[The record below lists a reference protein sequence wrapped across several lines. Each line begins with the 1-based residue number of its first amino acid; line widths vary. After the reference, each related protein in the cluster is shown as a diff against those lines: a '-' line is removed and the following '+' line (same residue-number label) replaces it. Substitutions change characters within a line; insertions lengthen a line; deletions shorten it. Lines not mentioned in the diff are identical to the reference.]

1 MKFEDRLQNALKTE
15 VSTIDEGK
23 FIGRMHA
30 AQLQLD
36 LKRTR
41 FQSSMITAAF
51 LLIFG
56 WASYSQLNDSIFNTQ
71 FVEYYSYEDNYE
83 GDFQTTKEIVWTL
96 TFTMKGYVYPD
107 VKTGSVVKTVIVNL
121 RMPGDSEIPPSE
133 YIILEDSTT
142 LTTNYLLLNADA
154 GSPNATGT
162 MKVLNESSS
171 AAVGAAGIKS
181 RYTVTPGPG
190 DATANDDFGFTET
203 FEYFDDNIDT
213 NVVTGLDVTL

>member
-30 AQLQLD
+30 AQHQLD

-71 FVEYYSYEDNYE
+71 FLEYYSYEDNYE
-83 GDFQTTKEIVWTL
+83 YFSEIDSSDYDMYIADMALYLLDDDDVWAILEFFEEEEYEYAFNEKEIKL
-96 TFTMKGYVYPD
+96 
-107 VKTGSVVKTVIVNL
+107 
-121 RMPGDSEIPPSE
+121 
-133 YIILEDSTT
+133 
-142 LTTNYLLLNADA
+142 
-154 GSPNATGT
+154 
-162 MKVLNESSS
+162 
-171 AAVGAAGIKS
+171 
-181 RYTVTPGPG
+181 
-190 DATANDDFGFTET
+190 
-203 FEYFDDNIDT
+203 
-213 NVVTGLDVTL
+213 